1 MEEIKERLDGILR
14 YLVIGYPLMFLFIWI
29 FFLSIDWIGD
39 LAPKLLGGFLWD
51 FMFFFSKFYY
61 GDIASMVGIGK
72 FPFASLSTLGILVV
86 ARYIISGKT
95 YQK

>member
-14 YLVIGYPLMFLFIWI
+14 YLVIGYPIMFLFIWI
-29 FFLSIDWIGD
+29 LFLSMHLEY
-39 LAPKLLGGFLWD
+39 LAPKLLVGFLGD